1 MTLIRLLAGSC
12 LLLLALWSWP
22 AAGQEPAAVG
32 GAPAAKPAAPKTEP
46 YENLGPHPRIWL
58 GPERLRRLRGMAAR
72 QTYNWRHLITWAEA
86 PDRAKTRP
94 QDGPGLALAALI
106 LAQDRPE
113 QARRLGKL
121 AAACALKAAP
131 QAKVER
137 AGNRELRFSG
147 PSRSGAELWEE
158 GYGLLA
164 LPKPAGEHW
173 RIERYE
179 ENRLLVKAGQ
189 AALSQSAARGDAALF
204 LLDDLS
210 EANQRVGWVA
220 LTLDWGWDFF
230 TPEQR
235 GLLAA
240 WLVAQAQVF
249 ADEGRGCFT
258 PQAMA
263 ALRLTALAG
272 IAAQG
277 GHPGA
282 QALIAQCLEQHFD
295 AEILPC
301 LKNAGQGG
309 AWFGGEAEGALA
321 GLDMLEFAAAV
332 QSSLGLDL
340 SQSASWFGER
350 LAHLCASLLPGVN
363 LTPRGPY
370 HPVAS
375 LGDQIIPEEETA
387 DLVRLQMLILLA
399 LQPQNPSAGLARAQV
414 ASRRDAGLAT
424 PGRLAQ
430 ELLWAAPE
438 SGEEALAFAPLVNVA
453 PAAGLAYSR
462 SDWSPL
468 ATWLAF
474 SCGPHYTQ
482 SQHLA
487 AGSLMIWRRGYLL
500 PHAGG
505 YDGPATP
512 HALNY
517 ATRSAA
523 HNTVLIHDPAEYS
536 WLDMRRGIKPKG
548 SYAND
553 GGQRSWTLFGDQ
565 GQALRTAPWT
575 ASGWESG
582 PAPWNK
588 LRQLYGVANI
598 AASAEM
604 PRYFY
609 VRGEMTKAYQ
619 GSTAKASRV
628 VRHVF
633 HLRAGGPQDFKAPEA
648 VAVIDDVVLTRPG
661 LYTRF
666 ALHFPARPQL
676 PEGLQALGPGRLQGP
691 LDRLSYQNPGRGR
704 LEVRCLWPLESQA
717 WVYGGETAGSWVAGK
732 NYPPQAPAAN
742 PAPWRVEIGGHDEQ
756 ALATPMVHVMF
767 PADAEDPPAPEVTLL
782 ISDQPE
788 IKGLV
793 VHDPRWPRVVAVRL
807 GQPDPKA
814 ELRYVA
820 PPGQT
825 RHLVAGLAPGVS
837 YRVEALQDLVKLS
850 PGPGLQAGPAGEL
863 SFLIERAAAA
873 DPEKAP

>member
-1 MTLIRLLAGSC
+1 MLIRLLAGSC
-12 LLLLALWSWP
+12 LLLLALWPWP
-22 AAGQEPAAVG
+22 AVSQESAAVG
-32 GAPAAKPAAPKTEP
+32 AAPAAKPVAPEAEP
-46 YENLGPHPRIWL
+46 YEKLGPHPRIWL
-58 GPERLRRLRGMAAR
+58 GPEKLQLLRDMAAR
-72 QTYNWRHLITWAEA
+72 QAYNWRRLISWAEE
-86 PDRAKTRP
+86 PDRGKIHP
-94 QDGPGLALAALI
+94 QDGPGLALSALI
-106 LAQDRPE
+106 LAKERPE
-113 QARRLGKL
+113 QARRLGNL

-137 AGNRELRFSG
+137 AGKRELRFSG
-147 PSRSGAELWEE
+147 PSRGGAELWEQ

-164 LPKPAGEHW
+164 LQRPAGDYW

-179 ENRLLVKAGQ
+179 ENRLLVQTGQTVLSQ
-189 AALSQSAARGDAALF
+189 AAVRGDTALF
-204 LLDDLS
+204 LLGDLA
-210 EANQRVGWVA
+210 EANRRAGWVA
-220 LTLDWGWDFF
+220 LTLDWAWDFF
-230 TPEQR
+230 EPEQR
-235 GLLAA
+235 GFLAA

-249 ADEGRGCFT
+249 AGEGHGCFA
-258 PQAMA
+258 PDAMA

-282 QALIAQCLEQHFD
+282 QALIAQGLQRRFN

-332 QSSLGLDL
+332 KTSLGLDL
-340 SQSASWFGER
+340 SQSASWFSDR
-350 LAHLCASLLPGVN
+350 LSHLCASLLPGVT
-363 LTPRGPY
+363 LTARGAY

-375 LGDQIIPEEETA
+375 LGDQIVPEEEAA

-399 LQPQNPSAGLARAQV
+399 LQPRNQAAGLARALV
-414 ASRRDAGLAT
+414 AGHRAAGLSE

-438 SGEEALAFAPLVNVA
+438 SSEEALAFAPLVTVA

-474 SCGPHYTQ
+474 SCGPHYTL

-487 AGSLMIWRRGYLL
+487 AGSLLIWRRGYLL
-500 PHAGG
+500 PRAGG

-523 HNTVLIHDPAEYS
+523 HNTVLIHDPSEYS
-536 WLDMRRGIKPKG
+536 WLDMRQGIKPKG

-582 PAPWNK
+582 PAPWSK
-588 LRQLYGVANI
+588 LRQVYEAAHI

-648 VAVIDDVVLTRPG
+648 VAVIDDVVLARPG
-661 LYTRF
+661 LQTRF
-666 ALHFPARPQL
+666 ALHFPERPQL
-676 PEGLQALGPGRLQGP
+676 PQDLNTLEPGRLQGP

-704 LEVRCLWPLESQA
+704 LEVRCLWPLESRA
-717 WVYGGETAGSWVAGK
+717 WVYGGESAGSWVSGK
-732 NYPPQAPAAN
+732 NYPPRAPAAN
-742 PAPWRVEIGGHDEQ
+742 PAPWRVEIGGHDDQ
-756 ALATPMVHVMF
+756 ALATPMVHIMF
-767 PADAEDPPAPEVTLL
+767 PADAEDPPSPEATLL

-807 GQPDPKA
+807 GEPDPKA

-837 YRVEALQDLVKLS
+837 YRVEALRDLVKIS
-850 PGPGLQAGPAGEL
+850 PGPDLRAGPAGEL
-863 SFLIERAAAA
+863 SFIIERAAAG